1 VSTSEKKL
9 FCLKERVGKLGLRL
23 SRLKGFRGGSSIPG
37 EEARR
42 GDIEKAE
49 PLSETSDGA
58 PSTDSAL
65 EPSETA
71 GEGRGPSGPC
81 RHGNPEGVRL
91 RGVPR
96 GLAKDNG

>member
-1 VSTSEKKL
+1 MSTSEKKAL
-9 FCLKERVGKLGLRL
+9 GLKEIVGKLGLRL
-23 SRLKGFRGGSSIPG
+23 SRLKWFRGGSSIPG

-65 EPSETA
+65 DPSETA
-71 GEGRGPSGPC
+71 GEGRGPSGLC
-81 RHGNPEGVRL
+81 
-91 RGVPR
+91 
-96 GLAKDNG
+96 

>member
-1 VSTSEKKL
+1 MLASVEYREELYVSTSEKKL
-9 FCLKERVGKLGLRL
+9 FCLKGRVGKLGLRS
-23 SRLKGFRGGSSIPG
+23 SRPKGFRGGSSIPG

-71 GEGRGPSGPC
+71 GEGRGPSRP
-81 RHGNPEGVRL
+81 
-91 RGVPR
+91 
-96 GLAKDNG
+96 

>member
-1 VSTSEKKL
+1 MSTSEKKE
-9 FCLKERVGKLGLRL
+9 FGLKESVGKLGLRL

-42 GDIEKAE
+42 GDIENAE
-49 PLSETSDGA
+49 PLSDTSEGA
-58 PSTDSAL
+58 PSTDSAR

-81 RHGNPEGVRL
+81 RQGKPEGVRS
-91 RGVPR
+91 RGRPR
-96 GLAKDNG
+96 GLANDRG